1 MERLEHPLL
10 IVDLVNM
17 IAAAIAGALG
27 IAVENPAE
35 IVPDYLVMCGVI
47 VLFVAALGLFVRSR
61 LSVEAPGKVQI
72 LIEDLVSY
80 VNGMLDEDIGHKG
93 RNYLGLIATIGVFI
107 WVGNLMGQVPG
118 LIPATMNINVTLAC
132 ALTVWFY
139 YHYQGVREQG
149 AWPYLKHFAAAPGGL
164 HWIFGLLMMP
174 IEVISHLSRVMSLT
188 LRLFG
193 NIFGEKLVVLILA
206 SIIPFVI
213 PLPIMFLGVIIGTL
227 QALIFIKLTMIYLS
241 AAVATEH
248 DHH

>member
-1 MERLEHPLL
+1 MEKLEHPLL
-10 IVDLVNM
+10 IVDLVNRL
-17 IAAAIAGALG
+17 AAAIAAALG

-35 IVPDYLVMCGVI
+35 IVPDYLVMCGVTV
-47 VLFVAALGLFVRSR
+47 VLILALGLFIRSR
-61 LSVEAPGKVQI
+61 LSVENPGKTQI
-72 LIEDLVSY
+72 VLEDLISY

-93 RNYLGLIATIGVFI
+93 RRYLGLVATLGAFI

-132 ALTVWFY
+132 ALVAWLY
-139 YHYQGVREQG
+139 YHYQGLKEQG
-149 AWPYLKHFAAAPGGL
+149 VGAYLKHFAAPPGIPVALAPIML
-164 HWIFGLLMMP
+164 P
-174 IEVISHLSRVMSLT
+174 IEVISHLSRVMSLS

-227 QALIFIKLTMIYLS
+227 QALIFVKLTMIYLS